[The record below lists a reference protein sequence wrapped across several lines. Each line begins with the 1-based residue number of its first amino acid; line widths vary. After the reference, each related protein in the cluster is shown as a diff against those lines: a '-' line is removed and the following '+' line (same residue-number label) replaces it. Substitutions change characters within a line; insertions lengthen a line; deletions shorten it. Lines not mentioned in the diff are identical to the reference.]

1 MDAETIRVEVEL
13 PKTFSLTTKVKEKE
27 LNKFIREALAVELY
41 RERKVASGKA
51 AEIAGARNKWEMLMI
66 LNKRGVAIDYTAE
79 DAEKD
84 PEALNEIQCLL
95 WRNEGRKEF

>member
-1 MDAETIRVEVEL
+1 MEAETIRVEVEL
-13 PKTFSLTTKVKEKE
+13 PKTFSLTIKVKEKE

-41 RERKVASGKA
+41 RERKVSLGKA

-84 PEALNEIQCLL
+84 LEALNKVLE
-95 WRNEGRKEF
+95 RR

>member
-1 MDAETIRVEVEL
+1 MEAETIRVEVEL

-41 RERKVASGKA
+41 RERKVSLGKA

-84 PEALNEIQCLL
+84 LEAFEENH
-95 WRNEGRKEF
+95 

>member
-1 MDAETIRVEVEL
+1 VRVRGMEAETIRVEVEL
-13 PKTFSLTTKVKEKE
+13 PKTFSLTIKVKEKE

-41 RERKVASGKA
+41 RERKVSLGKA

-84 PEALNEIQCLL
+84 LEALNKVLE
-95 WRNEGRKEF
+95 RR

>member
-1 MDAETIRVEVEL
+1 MEAETIHVEVEL

-41 RERKVASGKA
+41 RERKVSLGKA

-84 PEALNEIQCLL
+84 LETLNKVLE
-95 WRNEGRKEF
+95 RR

>member
-1 MDAETIRVEVEL
+1 MGTGTIRVEVEL

-27 LNKFIREALAVELY
+27 LNKFIQEALAVELY
-41 RERKVASGKA
+41 RERKVSLGKA
-51 AEIAGARNKWEMLMI
+51 AEIAGARNKWEMLMM

-84 PEALNEIQCLL
+84 FETLNKLL
-95 WRNEGRKEF
+95 KEDDRE